1 MNPLI
6 DIDSDIERKGQIM
19 SEQND
24 IECHKIKTGK
34 RKTSLSRKCDK
45 SRKEGQLTEPTA
57 NELMFSAW
65 QKIYENR
72 HSRLF

>member
-24 IECHKIKTGK
+24 IKCHKIKTGK
-34 RKTSLSRKCDK
+34 RKTSLSRKSDK

>member
-24 IECHKIKTGK
+24 IKCHKIKPGK
-34 RKTSLSRKCDK
+34 RKTSLPRKSDT
-45 SRKEGQLTEPTA
+45 SGKERQHTEPTA
-57 NELMFSAW
+57 NELMFRAW

>member
-6 DIDSDIERKGQIM
+6 DIDFDIERKGQIM

-24 IECHKIKTGK
+24 IKCHKIRTEK
-34 RKTSLSRKCDK
+34 RKTSLSRKSDK

-57 NELMFSAW
+57 NELMFRAW